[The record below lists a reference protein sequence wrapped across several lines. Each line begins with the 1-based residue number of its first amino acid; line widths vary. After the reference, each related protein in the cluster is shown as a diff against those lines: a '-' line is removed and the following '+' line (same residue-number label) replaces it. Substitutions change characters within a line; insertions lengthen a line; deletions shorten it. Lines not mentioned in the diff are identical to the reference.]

1 MQLEIQNLTQRYS
14 KDKVALDNIS
24 LTLKPGIIGL
34 LGPNG
39 AGKSSL
45 MRILASISKPTQGS
59 VLWQGQDIIKNPNTL
74 RKELGYLP
82 QPFGVYE
89 NLTAQ

>member
-45 MRILASISKPTQGS
+45 MRILASISKPTQG
-59 VLWQGQDIIKNPNTL
+59 
-74 RKELGYLP
+74 
-82 QPFGVYE
+82 
-89 NLTAQ
+89 